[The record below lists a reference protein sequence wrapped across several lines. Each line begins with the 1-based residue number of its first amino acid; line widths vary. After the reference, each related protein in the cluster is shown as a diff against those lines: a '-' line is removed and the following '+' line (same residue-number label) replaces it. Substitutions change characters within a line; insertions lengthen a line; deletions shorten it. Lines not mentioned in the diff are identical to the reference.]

1 VSAERLREALGSLA
15 VDADVEPRDRLALL
29 RPRAAADA
37 RRIAAERGRIAA
49 LAAEHGF
56 THVALELGAVAAEG
70 DAALPRD

>member
-1 VSAERLREALGSLA
+1 VSASTLRDALGALG
-15 VDADVEPRDRLALL
+15 VDAAVEARDRLALL

-37 RRIAAERGRIAA
+37 RRIAGQRSRVAA

-56 THVALELGAVAAEG
+56 THVALEIGAVATEG